1 MLWGKVLSRVGVTLS
16 AVALAA
22 CTKPAD
28 QQAAAPAVDSA
39 AVTAAAISF
48 WQRYGQAV
56 LANDTTAI
64 MGFVDDSV
72 RIDARGMPP
81 LIGKAAVQAQF
92 SPIWKVTKY
101 TAFTVTP
108 DMTIPVSNEM
118 VYQNGSYVEA
128 MTANGKATTDYG
140 RYASALVKGA
150 DGQWRVGYIMAFTD
164 STVAKK

>member
-1 MLWGKVLSRVGVTLS
+1 MSGSRPWLWAFSLGF
-16 AVALAA
+16 AA
-22 CTKPAD
+22 CTKPAPE
-28 QQAAAPAVDSA
+28 QAAAPAIDSA
-39 AVTAAAISF
+39 AVTTAATDF
-48 WQRYGQAV
+48 WQRYSQAV

-64 MGFVDDSV
+64 MGFIDDSV

-108 DMTIPVSNEM
+108 DMTIPVSNEL
-118 VYQNGSYVEA
+118 VYQNGSYIEG

-140 RYASALVKGA
+140 RYATALVKGS
-150 DGQWRVGYIMAFTD
+150 DGQWRVGYIMAFAD
-164 STVAKK
+164 SIVPGKK

>member
-1 MLWGKVLSRVGVTLS
+1 MSGSRSWLWAISL
-16 AVALAA
+16 ALAA
-22 CTKPAD
+22 CTKPAE

-39 AVTAAAISF
+39 AVIAAATNF
-48 WQRYGQAV
+48 WQRYGEAV

-64 MGFVDDSV
+64 MGFVDDSA

-108 DMTIPVSNEM
+108 DMTIPVSNEL
-118 VYQNGSYVEA
+118 VYQNGTYIEA

-140 RYASALVKGA
+140 RYASALVRGP
-150 DGQWRVGYIMAFTD
+150 DGQWRVGYIMAFAD
-164 STVAKK
+164 SIVAKK